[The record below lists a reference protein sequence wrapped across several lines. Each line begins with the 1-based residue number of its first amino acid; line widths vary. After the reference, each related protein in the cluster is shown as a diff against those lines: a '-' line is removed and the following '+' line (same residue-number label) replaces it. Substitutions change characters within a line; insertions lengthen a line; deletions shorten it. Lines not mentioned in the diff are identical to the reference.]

1 MDLPLWNLSSIAET
15 IKIAVAPVFLL
26 AGISALLG
34 VMTSRLG
41 RIIDRSRILQRG
53 RRDLDE
59 TDVDLEHLINK
70 EMRML
75 LRRGQYINYAINLAT
90 SSALLVCIV
99 IMALFLS
106 GLIQANFSAAIAVLF
121 IICMAMMVVGLS
133 LFLMEVFLATRS
145 MRDSLIRSESLILS
159 LNRRSDRQGL

>member
-1 MDLPLWNLSSIAET
+1 MDLPIWNLYTISET

-41 RIIDRSRILQRG
+41 RIIDRSRTLQRG
-53 RRDLDE
+53 LKDLSD
-59 TDVDLEHLINK
+59 TDTGSERLINK

-90 SSALLVCIV
+90 TSALLVCIV
-99 IMALFLS
+99 IMTLFLS
-106 GLIQANFSAAIAVLF
+106 GLIQANFSGAIAVLF

-159 LNRRSDRQGL
+159 LNRRSDSDSL

>member
-1 MDLPLWNLSSIAET
+1 MDLNSISEI

-53 RRDLDE
+53 LRDISGNDDE
-59 TDVDLEHLINK
+59 LEKVIGR
-70 EMRML
+70 EIQML
-75 LRRGQYINYAINLAT
+75 LIRGQYTNYAINLAA

-99 IMALFLS
+99 IITLFLS
-106 GLIQANFSAAIAVLF
+106 GLISVNLSGVIAVLF
-121 IICMAMMVVGLS
+121 IVCMGVLAMSLS
-133 LFLMEVFLATRS
+133 SFLIEVFLATRS
-145 MRDSLIRSESLILS
+145 MRDSLIRSEFAILS
-159 LNRRSDRQGL
+159 LTRKTDGQLL